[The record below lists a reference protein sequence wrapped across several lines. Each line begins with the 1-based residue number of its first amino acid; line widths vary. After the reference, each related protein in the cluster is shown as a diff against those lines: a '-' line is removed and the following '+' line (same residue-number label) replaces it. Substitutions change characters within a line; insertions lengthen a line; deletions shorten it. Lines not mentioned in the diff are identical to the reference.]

1 MNDNR
6 YTPLDMVGVGFD
18 WDALGDRLDQDM
30 RESREDP
37 RLADVAARLLQ
48 LLLPD
53 TRREVRLDKV
63 ALRVVALAWVV
74 SPGYFAGSPSLRKL
88 AIRCGVSR
96 TELSAITS
104 EMSRLLGWRNRA
116 QQRAWNWRDS
126 GHDALG
132 EGQVADSTPPR
143 TAASAGEEL
152 PGARGK

>member
-1 MNDNR
+1 MNDDR

-30 RESREDP
+30 RESRDDQ

-63 ALRVVALAWVV
+63 ALRVVALAWVL

-88 AIRCGVSR
+88 ALRCGVSR

-116 QQRAWNWRDS
+116 QQRAWNWQDS
-126 GHDALG
+126 GHHALG
-132 EGQVADSTPPR
+132 EGHDADSTPPQ
-143 TAASAGEEL
+143 AAALSRREA
-152 PGARGK
+152 ARGRGQ